1 MKNTLFLILLCFF
14 INLSAQ
20 NNTLELNKLIESGKA
35 KIDLGDFEGAIKV
48 LNDAVALDSESLK
61 ANYYRGMAKYRKGDD
76 NGAIID
82 LTNSIKISPNNSGLY
97 NQRGIARFNVKN
109 YLGAI
114 DDQNKAIELSP
125 NNINAIYSRGRSK
138 YFLGALEEA
147 MLDYN
152 IAIAN
157 NEMEAYNSRGL
168 LKRDLDDYEGA
179 IDDFNNAISF
189 DSLDP
194 LYHHNLGNVLLKT
207 GEFEKAKKQFSI
219 AERLDPSGKSSQYNS
234 EGYYYPSVNLEK
246 TENLKLPME
255 VDIELFVEDIFS
267 FDTKSEEFFLR
278 FKYALYSQYP
288 ADYYIKNSDT
298 IRRDITDLRETVEV
312 DYINSDQTRVDELA
326 YSSYKNDL
334 TGYIY
339 TGSLESTFYHN
350 WDLRNYPFDKQKLQ
364 IRFKSSLD
372 STIFKFNASKRFP
385 AKFNEKMI
393 GLKDGFKIEE
403 ITFQNDYTNGW
414 DELNLSPTLTRDI
427 IYPIGTFNVVVS
439 RSGSWL
445 FFKLFIGSFLAFLI
459 SWVVFTVPK
468 TDFGSRIDL
477 SVGAIFGAIGN
488 KYFVESTTPA
498 IQVLTK
504 ADLINNL
511 VIIMVLFNVVL
522 IIMQNNTKINFWKFE
537 DSKFALTFSGLTM
550 LISTLLII
558 LI

>member
-189 DSLDP
+189 DSLNP

-207 GEFEKAKKQFSI
+207 GEFEKAKNQFSI
-219 AERLDPSGKSSQYNS
+219 AERLDPSGGSSKYNS
-234 EGYYYPSVNLEK
+234 EGYYYPSINLEK

-298 IRRDITDLRETVEV
+298 IRRDITDLRETVKV

-334 TGYIY
+334 TGYVY

-364 IRFKSSLD
+364 IRFKC
-372 STIFKFNASKRFP
+372 K
-385 AKFNEKMI
+385 
-393 GLKDGFKIEE
+393 
-403 ITFQNDYTNGW
+403 
-414 DELNLSPTLTRDI
+414 
-427 IYPIGTFNVVVS
+427 
-439 RSGSWL
+439 
-445 FFKLFIGSFLAFLI
+445 
-459 SWVVFTVPK
+459 
-468 TDFGSRIDL
+468 
-477 SVGAIFGAIGN
+477 
-488 KYFVESTTPA
+488 
-498 IQVLTK
+498 
-504 ADLINNL
+504 
-511 VIIMVLFNVVL
+511 
-522 IIMQNNTKINFWKFE
+522 
-537 DSKFALTFSGLTM
+537 
-550 LISTLLII
+550 
-558 LI
+558 